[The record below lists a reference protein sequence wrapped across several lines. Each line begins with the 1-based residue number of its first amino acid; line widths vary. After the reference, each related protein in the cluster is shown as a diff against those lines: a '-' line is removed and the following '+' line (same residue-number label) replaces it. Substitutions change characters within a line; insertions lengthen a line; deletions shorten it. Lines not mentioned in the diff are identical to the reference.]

1 MSNTANLSQ
10 WRKVSLSQ
18 IVTPR
23 RGISYTAD
31 QIADRTSN
39 CPLYINMK
47 SFRKDASYNKDGE
60 KFFADQFTEEDL
72 LQANELLV
80 VNTDVTPQGEILG
93 VALRLPDRLRNTP
106 TLFSHHVTA
115 LRHNDLVSK
124 VFLYYLLS
132 EDQTRR
138 VIRSFGRGTT
148 VKMLNFKEVLET
160 EILLPTIQ
168 EQQKIAEILTSVD
181 EVIENTQSQISK
193 LEDLKK
199 ATMNELLTK
208 GIGHTEFKETEVGKI
223 PKSWEVFEIKNYLQS
238 IKSGLSR
245 NLSMS
250 DIGLP
255 VMNSGNI
262 QNSTL
267 ERSQLKFWYEKD
279 PQGSRTEDYYLND
292 GDLLLNFIN
301 SEKQIGKCCI
311 YKQNGRREIFTTNL
325 FRLRSNESTSPEF
338 LHLLIINDRF
348 QREMQIITKPAVN
361 QASFTREEFLA
372 LKVPKV
378 ARDEQKLIVDASEKL
393 IKYQFEVN
401 KKLDCLLFIKRS
413 LMQDLL
419 TGKVRVTVN

>member
-1 MSNTANLSQ
+1 MSDSRFVPIKNLIEV
-10 WRKVSLSQ
+10 RKGRQPKNILSFKASDSHEPY
-18 IVTPR
+18 ILIENFN
-23 RGISYTAD
+23 GKYTAYTND
-31 QIADRTSN
+31 ANAVRVSESDVIVVWDGERAGLSSMGHRGYLGSTLSALTPKEKLDPQYLFYNLVFNQKNLRNLAEGTGVPHLSRTSIDE
-39 CPLYINMK
+39 LTILEL
-47 SFRKDASYNKDGE
+47 RT
-60 KFFADQFTEEDL
+60 DQ
-72 LQANELLV
+72 
-80 VNTDVTPQGEILG
+80 
-93 VALRLPDRLRNTP
+93 
-106 TLFSHHVTA
+106 
-115 LRHNDLVSK
+115 
-124 VFLYYLLS
+124 
-132 EDQTRR
+132 
-138 VIRSFGRGTT
+138 
-148 VKMLNFKEVLET
+148 
-160 EILLPTIQ
+160 
-168 EQQKIAEILTSVD
+168 QQKIAEILTSVD
-181 EVIENTQSQISK
+181 EVIENTQSQINK

-208 GIGHTEFKETEVGKI
+208 GIGHTEFKETEIGRI